1 LSAFVDQH
9 CKRFGVEPIC
19 RILGV
24 SASAYYHRA
33 TGVLSKRARRDQA
46 LLEKIREVHAS
57 NSFTYGSRRKWKAL
71 KAAGVDVG
79 RDEVARIMRQN
90 RIHEAKRRARPWITT
105 VAGKERAGSPDLVE
119 RDFTAEAPNRLWVA
133 DFTYLRC
140 HRANQPGATLSVQ
153 PELVEG
159 TPRAGWS
166 YCASLPTGFAR
177 AVFMMFLVTELHPF
191 SHGSGRT
198 ARLMMNAELTAAD
211 LCRFIVPIS
220 YREDYLGALRALSRG
235 GNPGPLGRS
244 VSRILRWVG
253 GVDWSSTG
261 SAQSDLEAARAFD
274 DGVDAR
280 LRIP

>member
-1 LSAFVDQH
+1 M
-9 CKRFGVEPIC
+9 
-19 RILGV
+19 

-71 KAAGVDVG
+71 KAVGVDVG

-105 VAGKERAGSPDLVE
+105 VASKERAGSPDLVE

-159 TPRAGWS
+159 APRAGWS

-177 AVFMMFLVTELHPF
+177 AVFMMFLVTEVHPF

-198 ARLMMNAELTAAD
+198 ARLMMNSELTAAD